1 MRKLSAELTSGSGIF
16 RDSMG
21 ISSLKGTIILF
32 GNTTM
37 AAICSTIVFLKIS
50 LKEAS
55 RFCLHFYIRLAIIL
69 ISYYVRVKNL

>member
-1 MRKLSAELTSGSGIF
+1 MQCVIRDIFAELTSGSGIF

-21 ISSLKGTIILF
+21 TSSLKGIIILF
-32 GNTTM
+32 GSTTM

-55 RFCLHFYIRLAIIL
+55 RVCLIFLCSVSDNAKY
-69 ISYYVRVKNL
+69 